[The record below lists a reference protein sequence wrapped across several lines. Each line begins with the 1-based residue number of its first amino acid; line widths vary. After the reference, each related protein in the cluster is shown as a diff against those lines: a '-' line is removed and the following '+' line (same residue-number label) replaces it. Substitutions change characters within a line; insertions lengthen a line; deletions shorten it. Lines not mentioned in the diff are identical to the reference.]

1 MLRSSFIRPDCVDEA
16 RINRLAARETKQVSG
31 FVIAQLITSVVLAG
45 LLLFYDLTAAY
56 SGLIGGLIAALANGW
71 FALKV
76 FTARGKQPAQMLR
89 SFYSA
94 EINKLILTG
103 SLFVAV
109 FVLLKPVN
117 AAALLAAYFLVHML
131 PALLAVVASVRNRDS
146 YNNE

>member
-1 MLRSSFIRPDCVDEA
+1 VDEA
-16 RINRLAARETKQVSG
+16 RINQLAARESKQASG
-31 FVIAQLITSVVLAG
+31 FVIAQLITSVVLAALM
-45 LLLFYDLTAAY
+45 LLYDLTAAY
-56 SGLIGGLIAALANGW
+56 SALIGGLIAALANGW

-76 FTARGKQPAQMLR
+76 FTAKGKQPAQVLR

-109 FVLLKPVN
+109 FILLKPIN

-131 PALLAVVASVRNRDS
+131 PALLAAISARRNRDS

>member
-1 MLRSSFIRPDCVDEA
+1 VDEA
-16 RINRLAARETKQVSG
+16 RINQLAARDTKQASA
-31 FVIAQLITSVVLAG
+31 FVIAQLITAVMLAALM
-45 LLLFYDLTAAY
+45 LLYDLTAAY

-76 FTARGKQPAQMLR
+76 FTARGKQPAQVLR

-94 EINKLILTG
+94 ELNKLILTG

-109 FVLLKPVN
+109 FILLRPIN

-131 PALLAVVASVRNRDS
+131 PALLAAISANRNRDS

>member
-1 MLRSSFIRPDCVDEA
+1 MDEA
-16 RINRLAARETKQVSG
+16 RINQLAARDTKQASA
-31 FVIAQLITSVVLAG
+31 FVIAQLITAVMLAALM
-45 LLLFYDLTAAY
+45 LLYDLTAAY

-76 FTARGKQPAQMLR
+76 FTARGKQPAQVLR

-94 EINKLILTG
+94 ELNKLILTG

-109 FVLLKPVN
+109 FILLRPIN

-131 PALLAVVASVRNRDS
+131 PALLAAISANRNRDS